1 MNNLEHRYI
10 LRGFVYL
17 VRVSFCIK
25 AIAQRHFIT
34 NILIQTMVSKL
45 TIFARE
51 IGLFL
56 TLEYFASLSFNTRA
70 SKNI

>member
-1 MNNLEHRYI
+1 MWVSLACSY
-10 LRGFVYL
+10 FVCDSHL
-17 VRVSFCIK
+17 
-25 AIAQRHFIT
+25 IT

-51 IGLFL
+51 IGHFL
-56 TLEYFASLSFNTRA
+56 ILEYFASLSFKTRA